1 MKTFLRKCLV
11 LIAMLAPLCGVNAKE
26 KTVTFGA
33 STDKP
38 SSGLTYTKDGV
49 TISATGGTLNN
60 GSEYRIFK
68 NQTLTISSEST
79 ITKIEM
85 TCTASG
91 TAQYGPGC
99 FTTNKETYS
108 YSGNKGTWSNET
120 GVNEVSF
127 TASTNQ
133 VRITSLTVTLQDDSR
148 TPTTLTFDQENF
160 EFLQGDMGGGDFQQ
174 LSNA

>member
-1 MKTFLRKCLV
+1 
-11 LIAMLAPLCGVNAKE
+11 
-26 KTVTFGA
+26 
-33 STDKP
+33 
-38 SSGLTYTKDGV
+38 
-49 TISATGGTLNN
+49 
-60 GSEYRIFK
+60 
-68 NQTLTISSEST
+68 
-79 ITKIEM
+79 M

-99 FTTNKETYS
+99 FTTNKGTYS

-133 VRITSLTVTLQDDSR
+133 VRIKSLIVTLQDDSR